1 MFIHRLSGPHLQ
13 VSTCSKLYFVLV
25 FKCLY
30 TDYQDQIYKLVHVVN
45 YTLFWYLNVYTQYQD
60 HTYKL
65 VHVVNYTLFW
75 YLNVYYQ
82 DHTYK
87 LVHVVYFVL
96 VFKCL
101 YTDYQDHTYKLVH
114 VVNYTLFW
122 YIYWNLVLWSVYF
135 LAKFQFFIPELW
147 DFIHQIVGDFAY
159 VAL

>member
-30 TDYQDQIYKLVHVVN
+30 TDYQDYQDYNLQVSTCSKLYFVLVFKCL
-45 YTLFWYLNVYTQYQD
+45 YTDYQD

-65 VHVVNYTLFW
+65 VHVVNSTLFW
-75 YLNVYYQ
+75 YLNVYTQ
-82 DHTYK
+82 TIRINLQVSTCSK
-87 LVHVVYFVL
+87 LYFVL

-122 YIYWNLVLWSVYF
+122 YLNVYT
-135 LAKFQFFIPELW
+135 QTIRTTPTS
-147 DFIHQIVGDFAY
+147 
-159 VAL
+159 